1 MEPFARL
8 WQRRRRLGR
17 VDAMTAKWFQLS
29 LDDVVVTIHCG
40 SRGLGHQIGTEFLK
54 EMVLTAKLQASSSS
68 TGARLRPDQLG
79 GRRPLPRRH
88 ARSNQL
94 RAGKPRILGH
104 YARRVFAHFFPDCD
118 LRLLF
123 DVSHNTCKVEM
134 RAIGGKP
141 HAFSFIARAPPEL
154 WGPVTTACPR
164 NCALLVSRC
173 SLAAAWEGSY
183 ILVGAATAEDKA
195 FASAC
200 DGAGRA
206 LSHAALK
213 QWSGRK
219 IEEAPA
225 PIRT

>member
-1 MEPFARL
+1 MANHTDWPSRLCMEPFARL

-94 RAGKPRILGH
+94 RAGKPQILGH

-134 RAIGGKP
+134 RAMGGRDRTRP
-141 HAFSFIARAPPEL
+141 QRSLSFIPARGFSSSRAVTPPGRPARA
-154 WGPVTTACPR
+154 
-164 NCALLVSRC
+164 
-173 SLAAAWEGSY
+173 Y
-183 ILVGAATAEDKA
+183 
-195 FASAC
+195 
-200 DGAGRA
+200 
-206 LSHAALK
+206 
-213 QWSGRK
+213 GRK
-219 IEEAPA
+219 PCRGLASPC
-225 PIRT
+225 RS